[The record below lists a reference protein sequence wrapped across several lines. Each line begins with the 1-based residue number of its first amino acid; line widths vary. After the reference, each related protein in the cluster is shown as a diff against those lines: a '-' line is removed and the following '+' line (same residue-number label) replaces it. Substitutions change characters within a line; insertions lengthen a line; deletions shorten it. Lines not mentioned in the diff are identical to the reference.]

1 MFPIDIWLTYT
12 LASILIVLAP
22 GPDIVLSIAR
32 GLSQGRIAATLS
44 GLGAATGILV
54 HSVAAAYGLAL
65 LIQASAVAFLTI
77 KLTGTAYLIWLGTRA
92 LLYRN
97 LVTFAPTARRSL
109 PAIYLAGLMS
119 NVLNPKIGMF
129 VLAFIPQFVS
139 ADRGSVETQMM
150 TYGAWLAVIAAI
162 GLSLIGSFAS
172 RLTSWLLR
180 RPLVVAGINIGAG
193 LTFVTTGLSAVTIK
207 HN

>member
-1 MFPIDIWLTYT
+1 
-12 LASILIVLAP
+12 LIVLAP

-44 GLGAATGILV
+44 GVGAGTGILL

-65 LIQASAVAFLTI
+65 LIQTSAIAFLAI
-77 KLTGTAYLIWLGTRA
+77 KLVGTAYLMWLGTRA

-97 LVTFAPTARRSL
+97 LVTFAPTARKSL
-109 PAIYLAGLMS
+109 PRIYLAGLMS
-119 NVLNPKIGMF
+119 NVLNPKIGLF

-150 TYGAWLAVIAAI
+150 TYGAWLAFIAAV

-172 RLTSWLLR
+172 GLSSWLLR
-180 RPLVVAGINIGAG
+180 RPRVVAGINIGAG

-207 HN
+207 RA